1 MNYPWFSEN
10 KKKPTAQMPWQNY
23 QKILEL
29 KSISLFFDGEC
40 QAQQGSTLK
49 NKQY

>member
-10 KKKPTAQMPWQNY
+10 KKKEPTAQMPWQNY

-29 KSISLFFDGEC
+29 RSISLFFDGEC
-40 QAQQGSTLK
+40 
-49 NKQY
+49 